1 MGPGLSGQLVEG
13 LLDLEFQNN
22 FPDEYRKGFTGDV
35 SRSTLQAFQD
45 FANRVQLVLR
55 EMALDPANADMVA
68 WDNYYLKGHP
78 FVTKQDQQAQRDR
91 AESLRQNQRGLEDAL
106 LNPRDQAA
114 PELDLVPV
122 TPKPADVVD
131 MDASAPL
138 FVEEMLEKM
147 GTYSYEVY
155 MECSGDGG
163 TPREFSPMFSDPSKA
178 LKAVAKTAEVKRA
191 FDRIQTLMQNDFS
204 ASVEAEKES
213 RIQGAYE
220 DVVEGTLVR
229 ILKAYGRDLKKL
241 ERDVDGVKD
250 LMRGLDLLR
259 RGAYSALSKS
269 SLAKVVKMSEDLA
282 STAESLVEGLEDR
295 THYRMLEDLP
305 SDLEEVAWTFSNF
318 LREHF

>member
-1 MGPGLSGQLVEG
+1 
-13 LLDLEFQNN
+13 
-22 FPDEYRKGFTGDV
+22 
-35 SRSTLQAFQD
+35 
-45 FANRVQLVLR
+45 
-55 EMALDPANADMVA
+55 
-68 WDNYYLKGHP
+68 
-78 FVTKQDQQAQRDR
+78 
-91 AESLRQNQRGLEDAL
+91 
-106 LNPRDQAA
+106 
-114 PELDLVPV
+114 
-122 TPKPADVVD
+122 
-131 MDASAPL
+131 
-138 FVEEMLEKM
+138 
-147 GTYSYEVY
+147 
-155 MECSGDGG
+155 
-163 TPREFSPMFSDPSKA
+163 MFSDPSKA